1 MRYDLNLNKNG
12 QQGIGIKKWL
22 QLTVYFGRNIHR
34 DPCARWVKG
43 RKGPHN
49 NQAQAHGRDRKK
61 KQILAELASKIR
73 STPLF
78 SLLSTLRL
86 SLCVLLRP
94 EKIRPACRVRRL
106 WNTGR
111 LRLKL

>member
-61 KQILAELASKIR
+61 K
-73 STPLF
+73 TN
-78 SLLSTLRL
+78 LS
-86 SLCVLLRP
+86 
-94 EKIRPACRVRRL
+94 RVGFE
-106 WNTGR
+106 NSVDPPF
-111 LRLKL
+111 